1 MYLRMNVG
9 VYQGEIRGPM
19 QINIA
24 RHLIETGQATKA
36 EFDAE
41 SGGFKVPAEII
52 QNESQSETKIE
63 AQAESQAAQSVQPR
77 RRR

>member
-19 QINIA
+19 QIEAA
-24 RHLIETGQATKA
+24 RHLIATGQATKA
-36 EFDAE
+36 EFDPE
-41 SGGFKVPAEII
+41 TGGFKVPEPEPVEVSASAE
-52 QNESQSETKIE
+52 NEAPSH
-63 AQAESQAAQSVQPR
+63 ESTQPR